1 MRIFP
6 TLYIA
11 TSLRIRVI
19 KDGDKRLNIDEIL
32 RIVYNHINPLDYNK
46 KLFLF
51 SKNEAYQDFLI
62 DQSILDSLDQIE
74 INIYHRENKRA
85 KIKEEIFEFTAFIVF
100 GVPLMILSI
109 GLIPGI
115 FSENYM
121 TWFFNVLDKTK
132 VFGIEAILDYF
143 RNKFDTT
150 KKFIFIKKI
159 ILI

>member
-1 MRIFP
+1 
-6 TLYIA
+6 
-11 TSLRIRVI
+11 
-19 KDGDKRLNIDEIL
+19 
-32 RIVYNHINPLDYNK
+32 
-46 KLFLF
+46 
-51 SKNEAYQDFLI
+51 
-62 DQSILDSLDQIE
+62 
-74 INIYHRENKRA
+74 
-85 KIKEEIFEFTAFIVF
+85 
-100 GVPLMILSI
+100 MILSI